1 MSKNP
6 ENWWKSMKIANI
18 DTESPHNF
26 WTTWR
31 ISMKFSRKN
40 ALIIILKVIKTGF
53 HPFFR
58 RYIFWKN
65 TGRGQ
70 SDPPQPF

>member
-31 ISMKFSRKN
+31 ISMKFSGKN
-40 ALIIILKVIKTGF
+40 ALMIILKVIKTIFINFIGF
-53 HPFFR
+53 FDISLLQR
-58 RYIFWKN
+58 N
-65 TGRGQ
+65 
-70 SDPPQPF
+70 